1 MGKKDKKK
9 GKGAEKTALKTEKKA
24 VNKLKKDL
32 AAKGEV
38 LFHISVYTF
47 DVIPPITCINQLNFF
62 CSVFLYNVN
71 SFPFKLYL
79 HLFMRKSNP

>member
-24 VNKLKKDL
+24 LNKLKKTL

-38 LFHISVYTF
+38 IIKSMSSVTKIIYHKSVYM
-47 DVIPPITCINQLNFF
+47 V
-62 CSVFLYNVN
+62 Y
-71 SFPFKLYL
+71 
-79 HLFMRKSNP
+79 

>member
-38 LFHISVYTF
+38 YYFI
-47 DVIPPITCINQLNFF
+47 LNFTN
-62 CSVFLYNVN
+62 L
-71 SFPFKLYL
+71 
-79 HLFMRKSNP
+79 M

>member
-38 LFHISVYTF
+38 VLFHI
-47 DVIPPITCINQLNFF
+47 
-62 CSVFLYNVN
+62 
-71 SFPFKLYL
+71 
-79 HLFMRKSNP
+79 